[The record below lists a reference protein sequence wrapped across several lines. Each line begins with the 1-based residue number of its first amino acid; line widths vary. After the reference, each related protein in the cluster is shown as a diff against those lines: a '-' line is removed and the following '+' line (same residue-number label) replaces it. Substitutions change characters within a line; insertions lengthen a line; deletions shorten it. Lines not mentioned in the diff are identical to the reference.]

1 MNLDALGM
9 HTTRRRSAASTSSTS
24 SAAPAQFS
32 ARNSTRNSARN
43 SPTAHHPLPRYN
55 PLGKSQL
62 REVFL
67 KTDNA
72 VHGRY
77 FAELLFDDLAESKYQ
92 HAENRISI
100 YGRDRE
106 EWDEL
111 AAWVVDHKLYS
122 PHNRWPI
129 QVPRIPH
136 LAPRRAAADAR
147 SPVHRCRGST
157 ACTRSEGCSTPSRSC
172 STTCSPRCSR
182 CRSTELPPEAPP
194 DAAAGRRLRLEHK
207 EGATPRAP

>member
-1 MNLDALGM
+1 M
-9 HTTRRRSAASTSSTS
+9 AAQFCV
-24 SAAPAQFS
+24 AQFCAQFS
-32 ARNSTRNSARN
+32 DAPFPS
-43 SPTAHHPLPRYN
+43 PLPRYN

-77 FAELLFDDLAESKYQ
+77 FAELTAELFDDLAESKYQ

-122 PHNRWPI
+122 PHNRWLI
-129 QVPRIPH
+129 QVPHSTPPIPAAPS
-136 LAPRRAAADAR
+136 LASADACIPR
-147 SPVHRCRGST
+147 PQVPRLYGMYKERGLLNSFQ
-157 ACTRSEGCSTPSRSC
+157 
-172 STTCSPRCSR
+172 
-182 CRSTELPPEAPP
+182 ELLDNLFAPLFEVSIDP
-194 DAAAGRRLRLEHK
+194 NSHPKLHLMLQQVVG
-207 EGATPRAP
+207 

>member
-1 MNLDALGM
+1 MPAQL
-9 HTTRRRSAASTSSTS
+9 SAAHSLRRNS
-24 SAAPAQFS
+24 AQFS
-32 ARNSTRNSARN
+32 DAHSITRLS
-43 SPTAHHPLPRYN
+43 RYN

-77 FAELLFDDLAESKYQ
+77 FAELTAELFDDLAESKYQ

-122 PHNRWPI
+122 PHNRWLI
-129 QVPRIPH
+129 QVPLH
-136 LAPRRAAADAR
+136 VTSPRRARLASADAR
-147 SPVHRCRGST
+147 AGPSDQVPRLYGMYKERGLLNSFRAARQLFAPLFEVSIDPNSHRSST
-157 ACTRSEGCSTPSRSC
+157 
-172 STTCSPRCSR
+172 
-182 CRSTELPPEAPP
+182 
-194 DAAAGRRLRLEHK
+194 
-207 EGATPRAP
+207 

>member
-1 MNLDALGM
+1 MPAQL
-9 HTTRRRSAASTSSTS
+9 SAAHSLRRNS
-24 SAAPAQFS
+24 AQFS
-32 ARNSTRNSARN
+32 DAHSITRLS
-43 SPTAHHPLPRYN
+43 RYN

-77 FAELLFDDLAESKYQ
+77 FAELTAELFDDLAESKYQ

-122 PHNRWPI
+122 PHNRWLI
-129 QVPRIPH
+129 QVLH
-136 LAPRRAAADAR
+136 SPRRAAPRPASRDAR
-147 SPVHRCRGST
+147 ISRPQVPRLYGMYKERGLLNSFQ
-157 ACTRSEGCSTPSRSC
+157 
-172 STTCSPRCSR
+172 
-182 CRSTELPPEAPP
+182 ELLDNLFAPLFEVSIDP
-194 DAAAGRRLRLEHK
+194 NSHPKLHLMLQQVVG
-207 EGATPRAP
+207 

>member
-1 MNLDALGM
+1 MRRPRNSTAQFLGAI
-9 HTTRRRSAASTSSTS
+9 RRNS
-24 SAAPAQFS
+24 AQFS
-32 ARNSTRNSARN
+32 DAPFP
-43 SPTAHHPLPRYN
+43 SPVDRYN

-77 FAELLFDDLAESKYQ
+77 FAELTAELFDDLAESKYQ

-122 PHNRWPI
+122 PHNRWLI
-129 QVPRIPH
+129 QVPRIP
-136 LAPRRAAADAR
+136 
-147 SPVHRCRGST
+147 S
-157 ACTRSEGCSTPSRSC
+157 
-172 STTCSPRCSR
+172 
-182 CRSTELPPEAPP
+182 
-194 DAAAGRRLRLEHK
+194 
-207 EGATPRAP
+207 PRAPPRLG